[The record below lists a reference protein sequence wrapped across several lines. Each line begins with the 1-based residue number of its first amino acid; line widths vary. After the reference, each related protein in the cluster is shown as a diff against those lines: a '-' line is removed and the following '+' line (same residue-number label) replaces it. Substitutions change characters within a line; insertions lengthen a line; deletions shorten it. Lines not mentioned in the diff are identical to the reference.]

1 MPCIDRSGVGS
12 GADVDVFRSRSEAP
26 YVKQVIYRIFRF
38 VFVGQPHDLIAL
50 PVIGMDTY
58 SVACDLTN
66 WSRHESAYLPSSHK
80 TTDQAGGRFCPRRAI
95 LTSSSA

>member
-1 MPCIDRSGVGS
+1 MPCIGRSGVGS
-12 GADVDVFRSRSEAP
+12 GADVDVFRSHSEAP

-58 SVACDLTN
+58 SVVCDLTN
-66 WSRHESAYLPSSHK
+66 WTVAMNPF
-80 TTDQAGGRFCPRRAI
+80 TFQAATRPQTRPAE
-95 LTSSSA
+95 SSAPDALF